1 MSISSP
7 NAPHSTS
14 SPASPVIRGTAPTV
28 AVLVVAA
35 GRGVRAGGGLPKQY
49 RPLAGRPLVRHSVVA
64 FIDHPEVTTVRVVI
78 ASEDG
83 GLYAESLGDLA
94 LPAPV
99 TGGATRQE
107 SVLKGLETL
116 AAGDPPDIVLI
127 HDAARPFVE
136 AEVIARMIAAAGTDG
151 GAIPAL
157 AVTDT
162 LKRAVP
168 GTDRIAG
175 TVPRDGLFRAQTPQ
189 GFRFADILAA
199 HRAAAEAGIEAT
211 DDAAL
216 MEWMGRRVILVA
228 GDPEGV
234 KVTEAED
241 FARAEARLARTAAG
255 RTEGRMEPR
264 VGTGFDVHRFAAGD
278 HVTLCGVRIAHH
290 RGLAGHSDADVGLH
304 ALTDA
309 ILGAIGAGDIGLH
322 FPPSDP
328 RWRGADSAAFL
339 RHAIA
344 LAAGRGARL
353 RHLDVTLI
361 CEAPK
366 VGPHRAAMRARVA
379 EIAGLA
385 EDRVSI
391 KATTTEKLGFTGRK
405 EGIAAQ
411 AVATLMVPDDD

>member
-1 MSISSP
+1 M
-7 NAPHSTS
+7 
-14 SPASPVIRGTAPTV
+14 APTV

-35 GRGVRAGGGLPKQY
+35 GRGVRAGGGMPKQY
-49 RPLAGRPLVRHSVVA
+49 RPLAGRPLIRHSVTA
-64 FIDHPEVTTVRVVI
+64 FLGHPEVTTVRVVI

-94 LPAPV
+94 LPEPV
-99 TGGATRQE
+99 TGGSTRQI
-107 SVLKGLETL
+107 SVFTGLETL
-116 AAGDPPDIVLI
+116 AANDPPDIVLI
-127 HDAARPFVE
+127 HDAARPFVG
-136 AEVIARMIAAAGTDG
+136 AELIARVIAVAGTDG
-151 GAIPAL
+151 GAIPAT

-162 LKRAVP
+162 LKRAAP

-175 TVPRDGLFRAQTPQ
+175 TVPRDGLFQAQTPQ
-189 GFRFADILAA
+189 AFRFGDILAA

-216 MEWMGRRVILVA
+216 MEWIGRPVTLVA
-228 GDPEGV
+228 GDPEGM
-234 KVTEAED
+234 KVTESAD
-241 FARAEARLARTAAG
+241 FARAEARLTRM
-255 RTEGRMEPR
+255 TEDRMEPR
-264 VGTGFDVHRFAAGD
+264 VGTGFDVHRFAVGD

-290 RGLAGHSDADVGLH
+290 LGLAGHSDADVGLH

-344 LAAGRGARL
+344 LATRRGARL

-366 VGPHRAAMRARVA
+366 IGPHRAAMRARVA
-379 EIAGLA
+379 EIAGLS
-385 EDRVSI
+385 ERRVSI